1 MDKRIIL
8 GAVILAALGAA
19 VFYRNKSDDAVG
31 KATTTSADMPDV
43 KAPEDVDKVVIVNAD
58 KGEVTLEKK
67 ADKWEVVKPVAFAA
81 NQANVKSLI
90 DNMKELKASETIS
103 SNLTDDQKK
112 LYELDAAKGVHVT
125 AFKGADKK
133 VDLVFG
139 KSGGRGQMSS
149 VDGKPGVYAIS
160 GYSSYLYTREVKAWR
175 DQEMLKFDDANA
187 NQVTIT
193 NKNGVFSFTKG
204 DKWAGSFKDK
214 PIARFDD
221 SKVGDLLRAVKGL
234 NADDFGDGKSPA
246 ETGLDAPEGVVTV
259 SLKDNAGKYT
269 LKVGKVASG
278 TNRYAQKDGSNTV
291 YVISN
296 WPSEW
301 ALAEPSKFQRP
312 ADAGAPKDGG
322 PAKLEM
328 PDMQGMPPGMMP
340 HGMPGMPEGHP

>member
-1 MDKRIIL
+1 MDKRIVL
-8 GAVILAALGAA
+8 GGVILALLGAA

-31 KATTTSADMPDV
+31 KVTTTSADLPDV

-58 KGEVTLEKK
+58 KGEVVLEKK
-67 ADKWEVVKPVAFAA
+67 ADKWEVTKPVTFAA

-90 DNMKELKASETIS
+90 DNMKELKISESIS
-103 SNLTDDQKK
+103 SNMTDDQKK
-112 LYELDAAKGVHVT
+112 LYELDGAKGVHVT

-133 VDLVFG
+133 LDVTFG

-149 VDGKPGVYAIS
+149 VEGKPGVYAVS
-160 GYSSYLYTREVKAWR
+160 GYSSYLYAREVKAWR

-187 NQVTIT
+187 NQVTVT
-193 NKNGVFSFTKG
+193 NKSGTYSFTKA
-204 DKWAGSFKDK
+204 DKWAGTLNGK

-221 SKVGDLLRAVKGL
+221 TKVGDLLRAVKGL
-234 NADDFGDGKSPA
+234 NADDFGDGKASSD
-246 ETGLDAPEGVVTV
+246 TGLDTPEGTVTV

-269 LKVGKVASG
+269 LKVGKVATG
-278 TNRYAQKDGSNTV
+278 TNRYALKDGSNTV
-291 YVISN
+291 YVIST

-322 PAKLEM
+322 NAPKLDM

-340 HGMPGMPEGHP
+340 HGMPEGHP